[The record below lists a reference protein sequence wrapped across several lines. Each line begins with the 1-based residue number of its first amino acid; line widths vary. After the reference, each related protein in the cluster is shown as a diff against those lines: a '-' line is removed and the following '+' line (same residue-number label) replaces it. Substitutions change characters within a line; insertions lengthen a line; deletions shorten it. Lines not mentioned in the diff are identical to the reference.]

1 MTSNGP
7 YTNVLQ
13 KIMIQIIIISI
24 LFQKNNEKHMLCSK
38 IKIEIDRNHN
48 ESLKTICEHMK
59 KIKRENVYN
68 LLIGL
73 QTIQQTHS

>member
-7 YTNVLQ
+7 YTNILQ

-24 LFQKNNEKHMLCSK
+24 PFQKNNEKHMLCRK

-48 ESLKTICEHMK
+48 ESLKTICEHMRE
-59 KIKRENVYN
+59 IKRAR
-68 LLIGL
+68 L
-73 QTIQQTHS
+73 